1 MTPSTTPLSQAE
13 KIRVA
18 ELQLFLKQID
28 GEIQAWSSAEAIKKH
43 RALRLA
49 AQAELDSIVRPHSE
63 SRLSW
68 LRRRGAGATRPR
80 KAIKH

>member
-1 MTPSTTPLSQAE
+1 
-13 KIRVA
+13 
-18 ELQLFLKQID
+18 
-28 GEIQAWSSAEAIKKH
+28 
-43 RALRLA
+43 
-49 AQAELDSIVRPHSE
+49 VRPHSE